1 LKAEPSLDRAALVET
16 LWREY
21 GLDVD
26 GLAFLPAGWVAYCY
40 VVNCVGGGRYFLKL
54 YGDSGPVPLAAS
66 DLDFY
71 LPLTYQLCTTGLLP
85 CVACP
90 VESQSGSLT
99 AHMGSYLLILFRF
112 IDGRVVGHDG
122 LSGEVLAKLARMVG
136 ILHRSTREIEVE
148 NPFYERFDIAFED
161 DLLSGLDVL
170 ERVTACDRR
179 GKRALRE
186 LLLPRRGELLG
197 HLQRLK
203 ELQALARAAGKE
215 MVVCHT
221 DLHGENL
228 MVDEQGNLYILDWE
242 GAMIAPPEH
251 DLFFFAGYDMFWDM
265 FLPNYE
271 REFGPASLNSDVFGF
286 YYYRRNL
293 EDLVDYVVRIL
304 HHHTDDQR
312 DEEDLRE
319 IAEYCIAGW
328 PYIEVTIREIE
339 ERLAQR
345 REGKGRRA
353 SSRVL

>member
-1 LKAEPSLDRAALVET
+1 LKTEPGLDKAALVET
-16 LWREY
+16 LYHEY

-26 GLAFLPAGWVAYCY
+26 SLALLPTGWVAYCY
-40 VVNCVGGGRYFLKL
+40 IVSCVEGERYFLKL

-71 LPLTYQLCTTGLLP
+71 LPLTHQLCTSGLLP
-85 CVACP
+85 RVACP
-90 VESQSGSLT
+90 VKTQTGSLT
-99 AHMGSYLLILFRF
+99 ARIGSYLLILFRF

-122 LSGEVLAKLARMVG
+122 LSDEILAKLARMVG

-161 DLLSGLDVL
+161 DLMSELDVL
-170 ERVTACDRR
+170 ERVTAGDRKS
-179 GKRALRE
+179 KRALRE
-186 LLLPRRGELLG
+186 LLLPRRDELLG

-203 ELQALARAAGKE
+203 ELQTLARAAGKE

-228 MVDEQGNLYILDWE
+228 MVDDQGNLYILDWE

-251 DLFFFAGYDMFWDM
+251 DLFFFAGQDTFWDL

-271 REFGPASLNSDVFGF
+271 QEFGPVSLSSDVFGF

-293 EDLVDYVVRIL
+293 EDLVDWVIRIL
-304 HHHTDDQR
+304 YHHTDDRR

-328 PYIEVTIREIE
+328 SYLEMAIERIG
-339 ERLAQR
+339 ERLAQGGEEKR
-345 REGKGRRA
+345 RRA
-353 SSRVL
+353 SS